1 MTKQMGMTMKHNV
14 MMEMPRLK
22 ELVSAVACMLLAVF
36 MLASCKPGVPGKYI
50 QPGKMA
56 DILYEYH
63 LAQTLFQQ
71 QGGDSVMLASYR
83 ANIFDRYEVSEAEFD
98 SSMVYYT
105 RHTRQLYEIYKKV
118 SDRYS
123 NEIAAQ
129 GGSNSAFAQYGT
141 SIASGDTANIWKGDM
156 CLVLTPYNT
165 SGISTFE
172 ARVDTSFHKGD
183 RIILD
188 FDAQFIYQEGVRTA
202 VAVLTVTFGN
212 DSVATEVRQ
221 LMSSSH
227 YHMQIEDGAKLGIK
241 SVRGYF
247 MLGNNMN
254 ADATTTLRLA
264 VLYNIQLLKMHVH
277 DAPAA
282 DNGAAP
288 DSANADKR
296 AGIASAPPAVQVMDD
311 NRTAAPHESG
321 AFKQLKPVRPV
332 KQLDIAS
339 ASDDSKNAGGTAG
352 NMKGRVPHGKA
363 NVKEPA
369 KMPDKLK
376 LLPAAE
382 NKK

>member
-1 MTKQMGMTMKHNV
+1 MQKGMTMKHDV
-14 MMEMPRLK
+14 MTTKMPRL
-22 ELVSAVACMLLAVF
+22 ERLVSAVFCVLAVVL
-36 MLASCKPGVPGKYI
+36 MLASCKPGVPGRYI

-63 LAQTLFQQ
+63 LAQSLFQQ
-71 QGGDSVMLASYR
+71 QGGDSMMLASYR

-118 SDRYS
+118 SDRYG
-123 NEIAAQ
+123 NELAAQ

-141 SIASGDTANIWKGDM
+141 NIASGDTANIWKGDM

-172 ARVDTSFHKGD
+172 ARADTSFHSGD

-227 YHMQIEDGAKLGIK
+227 YHMQVEDRAKLGIK
-241 SVRGYF
+241 NVRGYF

-277 DAPAA
+277 DVPAA
-282 DNGAAP
+282 ENVVSTDATNAGRQNGATAVSP
-288 DSANADKR
+288 AAQSADK
-296 AGIASAPPAVQVMDD
+296 PQ
-311 NRTAAPHESG
+311 AATPHESG
-321 AFKQLKPVRPV
+321 AFKQLKPIRPA
-332 KQLDIAS
+332 KQLGIAGANGDDKADGGS
-339 ASDDSKNAGGTAG
+339 AGKGISRLPHDKGGTKKP
-352 NMKGRVPHGKA
+352 MKVPE
-363 NVKEPA
+363 N
-369 KMPDKLK
+369 LK
-376 LLPAAE
+376 PLPASGS
-382 NKK
+382 KR